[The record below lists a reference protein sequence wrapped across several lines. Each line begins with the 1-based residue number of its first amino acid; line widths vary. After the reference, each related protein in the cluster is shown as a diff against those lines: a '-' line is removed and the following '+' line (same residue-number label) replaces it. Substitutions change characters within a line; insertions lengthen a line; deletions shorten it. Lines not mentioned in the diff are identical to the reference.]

1 MRYHILKNPAILVI
15 DSIWPHNWRP
25 SFARNGIGVEISVTI
40 LVLTVDYFQEKLMTN
55 LSKSPKDPIW
65 ANMSFPGKKHRSVF
79 KYFNYLPL
87 YQKSEKTNMPF
98 LGKC

>member
-1 MRYHILKNPAILVI
+1 M
-15 DSIWPHNWRP
+15 

-40 LVLTVDYFQEKLMTN
+40 LVLTVDYFQEKLMAN
-55 LSKSPKDPIW
+55 LSKNPKDPIW
-65 ANMSFPGKKHRSVF
+65 ANMSFPGEKHLSVF
-79 KYFNYLPL
+79 KYFNYLPF